1 MPAFRPLR
9 FVLLL
14 PFLALAACSGSPLT
28 PPEANL
34 RENRARWEAR
44 GFTAY
49 RYTLSV
55 NCFCGVELVR
65 PVEITVR
72 DGAPLSVT
80 YEDTGEPA
88 DRERFSRFDT
98 VGELFDVLDAA
109 FDEGAASVSAEY
121 DAEFGY
127 PRQVFMRSWGGAWR
141 R

>member
-1 MPAFRPLR
+1 
-9 FVLLL
+9 
-14 PFLALAACSGSPLT
+14 
-28 PPEANL
+28 
-34 RENRARWEAR
+34 
-44 GFTAY
+44 
-49 RYTLSV
+49 LSA

-88 DRERFSRFDT
+88 DRELFSRFET

-109 FDEGAASVSAEY
+109 FNEGAASVSAEY

-127 PRQVFMRSWGGAWR
+127 PRQVFIDYTGNVIDEELGWSVEALTRLR
-141 R
+141 